1 MNQEGEIDGAK
12 VKKIIGII
20 DGAEIS
26 AMPCNTACD
35 TSLRLIGPALILVEK
50 LALLGKEK

>member
-1 MNQEGEIDGAK
+1 MGDK

-20 DGAEIS
+20 DGAEIL

-50 LALLGKEK
+50 LALLGQER

>member
-1 MNQEGEIDGAK
+1 MGDK

-20 DGAEIS
+20 DGAEIL

-35 TSLRLIGPALILVEK
+35 TSLRLIGLALILVEK
-50 LALLGKEK
+50 LALLGQER